1 MSTVTP
7 LRAGCPHITPLL
19 PQRKTVVM
27 SILNVTP
34 DSFSDGG
41 QNDPAD
47 LTSIRE
53 TVLSHIRAGAEIIDV
68 GGQSSRPHATAI
80 SVSEELARVIPVIKL
95 IRSLE
100 EASHIAISVDTYRA
114 AVADAA
120 VKSGADIVNDIS
132 AGVLDPDMLPTVA
145 RLGCTVCLM
154 HSRGNP
160 ENMIQLAHYDDVVE
174 TVGKELLARVQAA
187 ERAGIRRWR
196 IILDPGIGFAKNEK
210 HNLEI
215 LRKLETLR
223 SSDGLEGLP
232 WLIGTSRKKF
242 IGRITGVRTASERR
256 WGTAV
261 AVAAAI
267 QGGVDIVRA
276 HDVSEMME
284 VVKMS
289 RAIWRPGL

>member
-1 MSTVTP
+1 
-7 LRAGCPHITPLL
+7 
-19 PQRKTVVM
+19 M

-41 QNDPAD
+41 QNDPDD
-47 LTSIRE
+47 LASIKE

-68 GGQSSRPHATAI
+68 GGQSSRPHADSI
-80 SVSEELARVIPVIKL
+80 SVSEELARVIPVIKM
-95 IRSLE
+95 IRSLK
-100 EASHIAISVDTYRA
+100 EASHVAISIDTYRA

-132 AGVLDPDMLPTVA
+132 AGVLDPDMLSTVA
-145 RLGCTVCLM
+145 RLGCTICLM
-154 HSRGNP
+154 HLRGNP
-160 ENMIQLAHYDDVVE
+160 ENMTQLAHYDDVVE
-174 TVGKELLARVQAA
+174 TVGKELLARVEAA
-187 ERAGIRRWR
+187 EKAGIRRWR
-196 IILDPGIGFAKNEK
+196 IILDPGIGFAKKEK

-215 LRKLETLR
+215 LRRFEILR
-223 SSDGLEGLP
+223 SIDGLEGLP
-232 WLIGTSRKKF
+232 WLIGTSKKQF

-261 AVAAAI
+261 AVAATI
-267 QGGVDIVRA
+267 QGGADIVRV

-289 RAIWRPGL
+289 QAIWRLGLEAYGQQQH